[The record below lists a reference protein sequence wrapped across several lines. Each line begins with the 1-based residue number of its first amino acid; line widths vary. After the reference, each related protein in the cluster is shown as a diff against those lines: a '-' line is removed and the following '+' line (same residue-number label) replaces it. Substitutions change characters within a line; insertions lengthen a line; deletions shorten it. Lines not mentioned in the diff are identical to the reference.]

1 MTSDR
6 LTPWLIGGVL
16 VLLIAGIT
24 GWAFGAGAANGRS
37 DARSARE
44 EGFRSGFGLVFKQAH
59 DVTARRGFVAGA
71 SRGKRAGK
79 TTGSREGAVIGA
91 GNAEIEE
98 AVASQK
104 SAESAASAA
113 ESEIAA
119 RQPNCGILPAAPS
132 WCPTSDELAAYKE
145 AVQAAKEAAAQAAKE
160 KEKQAKQGA
169 GNGRN

>member
-1 MTSDR
+1 MSSGR
-6 LTPWLIGGVL
+6 LTPWLIGGAL
-16 VLLIAGIT
+16 VILLAGVT
-24 GWAFGAGAANGRS
+24 GWAVGTGAANGRS

-44 EGFRSGFGLVFKQAH
+44 QGFNSGFDLVFSQAH
-59 DVTARRGFVAGA
+59 EVTARRGFVAGA

-91 GNAEIEE
+91 GNADIEE
-98 AVASQK
+98 AVAAQK

-132 WCPTSDELAAYKE
+132 WCPTGDELSAYKE
-145 AVQAAKEAAAQAAKE
+145 AVRAAKEAAEQAAKD
-160 KEKQAKQGA
+160 KEKQAQQEA
-169 GNGRN
+169 GNGPR